1 VSVYSIKDLETLSG
15 IKAHTIRMWEKRYG
29 LLEPNRTDTNIRL
42 YGDNELKHLLNVSL
56 LLGMGYKISKIS
68 AMSRKIIAE
77 EIQSNFE
84 KKQPIENLAVENKVN
99 SLIVSM
105 IDLDEYKFNQIYSR
119 SIEKRGLEDTFIQV
133 IYPFLARVGILW
145 GINEVNPAE
154 EHFISNL
161 IRQKLITSTDALPL
175 PKADNPSFMLFLP
188 ENELHELGLLL
199 SNYIIRKAGLPTF
212 YLGQNVPLPDALTI
226 AERIKPNYI
235 VLFFVTAL
243 SRDEI
248 PEYLESIQMNFKN
261 TQIMVSGASYLFE
274 QIVLPN
280 NTQYLTHLADL
291 KRVIESF

>member
-1 VSVYSIKDLETLSG
+1 MSVYSIKDLETLSG

-29 LLEPNRTDTNIRL
+29 LLEPERTDTNIRL

-56 LLGMGYKISKIS
+56 LLGMGYKISKVS
-68 AMSRKIIAE
+68 AMSHKKIAE

-119 SIEKRGLEDTFIQV
+119 SIEKRGLEETFIQV

-161 IRQKLITSTDALPL
+161 IRQKLIRAIDLLPL
-175 PKADNPSFMLFLP
+175 PATDKPSFMLFLP

-199 SNYIIRKAGLPTF
+199 SNYIVRSAGLPTF

-226 AERIKPNYI
+226 ADRIKPDYI
-235 VLFFVTAL
+235 LLFFVTAL

-248 PEYLESIQMNFKN
+248 PEYLESIHNNFKN
-261 TQIMVSGASYLFE
+261 TKILVSGASYLFE
-274 QIVLPN
+274 ETSLPS
-280 NTQYLTHLADL
+280 NTQYLSHLRDL
-291 KRVIESF
+291 KQIVTQA